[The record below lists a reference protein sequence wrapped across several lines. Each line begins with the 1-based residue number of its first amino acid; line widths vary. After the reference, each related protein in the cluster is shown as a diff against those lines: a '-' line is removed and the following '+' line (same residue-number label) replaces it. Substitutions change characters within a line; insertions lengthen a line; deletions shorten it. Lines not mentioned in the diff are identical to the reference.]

1 MTDPDKADPDVNDP
15 DMTDPF
21 TWQDAL
27 NEGRA
32 GEALAQYRR
41 SENLDEAVYETL
53 DALAAMQA
61 ALREKGYTRA
71 LRALRVERRP
81 DFLDWAGLEADLLR
95 VQKGAEEVG
104 KNRVDEA
111 LAVLAPI
118 DTPLLRAEVETLRG
132 TALVIDN
139 QVERARA
146 SFERALAA
154 DPKNYRAMTNL
165 GNLALEAGDVDAAI
179 AAYERAL
186 GLNDT
191 FGNAH
196 HNLGVAYRRKGQVG
210 KSVRALRKAQ
220 GASQK
225 QLREEARETLR
236 SGVGGGIAKYGRWL
250 VYLVIAVAVFLLL
263 RSRGIV

>member
-1 MTDPDKADPDVNDP
+1 MNETYG
-15 DMTDPF
+15 
-21 TWQDAL
+21 WQNAL
-27 NEGRA
+27 AEGRA

-41 SENLDEAVYETL
+41 SEGINEEVYDAL

-61 ALREKGYTRA
+61 ALRDKGYARA
-71 LRALRVERRP
+71 VRVLGKVENRP
-81 DFLDWAGLEADLLR
+81 DFVDWAGLEADLLR
-95 VQKGAEEVG
+95 VQRGAEEVG
-104 KNRVDEA
+104 RNRVEEA
-111 LAVLAPI
+111 LLTLTSV
-118 DTPLLRAEVETLRG
+118 DTLLLRAEAETLRG

-139 QVERARA
+139 QVERARE

-186 GLNDT
+186 SLNDS

-196 HNLGVAYRRKGQVG
+196 HNLGVAYRRKGQMG

-220 GASQK
+220 SASQK
-225 QLREEARETLR
+225 QIREEARETLR
-236 SGVGGGIAKYGRWL
+236 GGVSAGTAKYGRWL
-250 VYLVIAVAVFLLL
+250 VYLVVAVAVFLLL